1 MGDLEGE
8 MIQNRRVHRIRLIA
22 SVAVMLIA
30 VSVLAT
36 AADQQVLRDRIA
48 SLSTTAIPTVDG
60 APIAAVPGITKLYE
74 VRNWE
79 PAWTPAMIRQL
90 YEQVQRS
97 IEHGLNPTDFH
108 AQQLGA
114 RLKSTA
120 KDAVYRA
127 DTEILCTDALAR
139 LAVTIEFGK
148 LDPSSLD
155 RAWNF
160 DRSVGGQDVV
170 SLFNDALESGNIAA
184 ALEAIEPDLVEYD
197 RLQDALVEHLNIQA
211 RGGWPTVPEGE
222 GLKLGST
229 GPRVVALRER
239 LKVTG
244 DLGDTGATDPA
255 VFGEGL
261 EAAVTRFQRRHGID
275 ADGKVGPRTLEELN
289 VPVEARIDQIRA
301 NLERARWVFRD
312 VEDTYVIVDIA
323 GYRLDL
329 VENGRTVWSTNVQ
342 VGKPYHATPVF
353 KSTMKYIEFNPT
365 WTIPP
370 GILRNETLPAIRR
383 DPSYLSRNNMS
394 VVTTSGKI
402 VDPATIDWAATAG
415 KGFPYMIRQEPG
427 TRNAL
432 GQVKFIFP
440 NEYMVYLHD
449 TPSKGLFART
459 ERAFSHGCIRTQNPF
474 DFAEHLLDNQ
484 GWDRARIDQ
493 VHESR
498 KTTRVNLKTPV
509 TVMLLYWTADVAEDG
524 TVRFKKDV
532 YGRDAKIIAGLA
544 EPFRVDPPDGIRE
557 AVDGQGGSR

>member
-1 MGDLEGE
+1 
-8 MIQNRRVHRIRLIA
+8 
-22 SVAVMLIA
+22 MLIS

-160 DRSVGGQDVV
+160 DRSVEGLDAV
-170 SLFNDALESGNIAA
+170 SLFNNALNNGNIAA

-255 VFGEGL
+255 IFGEGL

-275 ADGKVGPRTLEELN
+275 PDGKVGPRTLEELT

>member
-1 MGDLEGE
+1 
-8 MIQNRRVHRIRLIA
+8 MIRNRRIHRIRLIA
-22 SVAVMLIA
+22 SVAVLLLS
-30 VSVLAT
+30 VSVLST

-48 SLSTTAIPTVDG
+48 SLSTTAKPTVDG

-79 PAWTPAMIRQL
+79 PAWTRAMLRQL

-97 IEHGLNPTDFH
+97 VEHGLNPEDFH
-108 AQQLGA
+108 VRQLGA
-114 RLKSTA
+114 RLQSKA
-120 KDAVYRA
+120 KEAVYRA

-139 LAVTIEFGK
+139 LAFTLKFGK
-148 LDPSSLD
+148 LDPTSID
-155 RAWNF
+155 QAWNF
-160 DRSVGGQDVV
+160 SRTIDGHDPIKVFDEVLSSGDITT
-170 SLFNDALESGNIAA
+170 ALENA
-184 ALEAIEPDLVEYD
+184 EPDLVEYD
-197 RLQDALVEHLNIQA
+197 RLQNALVEYLDIQA

-229 GPRVVALRER
+229 GPRVTALRER

-244 DLGDTGATDPA
+244 DLEDTGPTDPA

-261 EAAVTRFQRRHGID
+261 EAAAKRFQWRHGID
-275 ADGKVGPRTLEELN
+275 ADGKVGPRSLEELN
-289 VPVEARIDQIRA
+289 VPVEKRIDQIRA

-323 GYRLDL
+323 GYHLDL
-329 VENGRTVWSTNVQ
+329 VENSQLVWSTNVQ
-342 VGKPYHATPVF
+342 VGKTRHATPVF
-353 KSTMKYIEFNPT
+353 KSTLKYIDFNPT

-383 DPSYLSRNNMS
+383 DPDYLSRNNMR

-402 VDPATIDWAATAG
+402 VDPTTIDWAATAG

-474 DFAEHLLDNQ
+474 DFAENLLDDQ

-493 VHESR
+493 VVESR
-498 KTTRVNLKTPV
+498 KNTRVKLEKPV
-509 TVMLLYWTADVAEDG
+509 TVMLLYWTTDVDADG
-524 TVRFKKDV
+524 TVHFRNDV
-532 YGRDAKIIAGLA
+532 YNRDPRIIAGLA
-544 EPFRVDPPDGIRE
+544 EPFRIDPPEGIRE
-557 AVDGQGGSR
+557 AVDGPSDQ

>member
-1 MGDLEGE
+1 
-8 MIQNRRVHRIRLIA
+8 MIQNRRIHRIRLIA
-22 SVAVMLIA
+22 SVAVLLLSVSAIA
-30 VSVLAT
+30 M
-36 AADQQVLRDRIA
+36 ADDQEVLRGRIA
-48 SLSTTAIPTVDG
+48 SLSTTAKPTVDG

-79 PAWTPAMIRQL
+79 PAWTGAMIRQL

-139 LAVTIEFGK
+139 LAFTLKFGK
-148 LDPSSLD
+148 LDPTSID
-155 RAWNF
+155 QAWNF
-160 DRSVGGQDVV
+160 SRTIDGHDPVKVFDEVLSSGDITT
-170 SLFNDALESGNIAA
+170 ALENA
-184 ALEAIEPDLVEYD
+184 EPDLVEYD
-197 RLQDALVEHLNIQA
+197 RLQNALVEYLDIQA

-244 DLGDTGATDPA
+244 DLEDTGTTDPEI
-255 VFGEGL
+255 FGEGL
-261 EAAVTRFQRRHGID
+261 EAAAKRFQWRHGID
-275 ADGKVGPRTLEELN
+275 ADGKIGPRSIEELN
-289 VPVEARIDQIRA
+289 VPVEDRIDQIRA

-312 VEDTYVIVDIA
+312 VEETYVIVDIA
-323 GYRLDL
+323 GYHLDL
-329 VENGRTVWSTNVQ
+329 VENSQIVWSTNVQ
-342 VGKPYHATPVF
+342 VGKTRHATPVF
-353 KSTMKYIEFNPT
+353 KSTLKYIEFNPT

-383 DPSYLSRNNMS
+383 DPDYLSRNNMS

-474 DFAEHLLDNQ
+474 DFAENLLDGQ

-493 VHESR
+493 VIESR
-498 KTTRVNLKTPV
+498 KTTLVNLETPV

-524 TVRFKKDV
+524 TVLFKRDV

-544 EPFRVDPPDGIRE
+544 EPFRVDPPKGIRE
-557 AVDGQGGSR
+557 AVDGHGGSR